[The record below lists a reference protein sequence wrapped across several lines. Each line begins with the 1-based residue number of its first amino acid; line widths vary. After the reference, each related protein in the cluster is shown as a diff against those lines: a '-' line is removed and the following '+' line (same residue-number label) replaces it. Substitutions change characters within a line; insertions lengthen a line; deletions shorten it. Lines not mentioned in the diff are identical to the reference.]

1 MARTQRNF
9 IAGRMNKSLDER
21 LIPNG
26 EYEDALNVRLGS
38 TEASEIGSVENAKGN
53 SQLTSLFFLDQTH
66 LSENARTIGAFEDSS
81 NETIYWFVH
90 DPTFTLSNTGKC
102 DMICSFNTTT
112 ALVTYHVVSTDNG
125 FGVNTTLNFNPTSLI
140 TSINLAGKLL
150 FFTDNLNPPRFINIE
165 NDYASPLL
173 NGSQPPGSGALW
185 KFKAGKSTIG
195 GFDFIGFHQGT
206 LLGCPTPN
214 GNIGEGVSP
223 TTTQIPLPGV
233 DCYTALGIP
242 ITKGYG
248 IQGINTAIDLALVQ
262 FSTDVS
268 GNTTTMGLI
277 NSNTILNPGSASML
291 GTIKGDNGSSGTWAV
306 NYSPILPYT
315 DGNGNTQQ
323 PESGGLVNLQGITL
337 QDGVTYTLTS

>member
-38 TEASEIGSVENAKGN
+38 TEASEIGSVENSKGN
-53 SQLTSLFFLDQTH
+53 TQLSALFFLDLQA
-66 LSENARTIGAFEDSS
+66 LSSQSRCIGAFEDGA
-81 NETIYWFVH
+81 NETVYWFVH
-90 DPTFTLSNTGKC
+90 DPAFTLTDTGKC
-102 DMICSFNTTT
+102 DMIVSYNTRR
-112 ALVTYHVVSTDNG
+112 AQVTYHVVSTDDG
-125 FGVNTTLNFNPTSLI
+125 SGINTTLNFNPENLI
-140 TSINLAGKLL
+140 TAISLAGNML
-150 FFTDNLNPPRFINIE
+150 FFTDNLNPPRFINVTDSYGEPTI
-165 NDYASPLL
+165 NQ
-173 NGSQPPGSGALW
+173 GSW
-185 KFKAGKSTIG
+185 TFKAGKSTIG
-195 GFDFIGFHQGT
+195 GDDFIGFHQGT
-206 LLGCPTPN
+206 ILGCPTPS

-242 ITKGYG
+242 TTKGYG
-248 IQGINTAIDLALVQ
+248 IQGINTASDLALVQ

-268 GNTTTMGLI
+268 ANTTTMGLI

>member
-38 TEASEIGSVENAKGN
+38 TEASEIGSVENSKGN
-53 SQLTSLFFLDQTH
+53 TQLSALFFLDLQA
-66 LSENARTIGAFEDSS
+66 LSSQSRCIGAFEDGA
-81 NETIYWFVH
+81 NETVYWFVH
-90 DPTFTLSNTGKC
+90 DPAFTLTDTGKC
-102 DMICSFNTTT
+102 DMIVSYNTRS
-112 ALVTYHVVSTDNG
+112 AQVTYHVVSTDDG
-125 FGVNTTLNFNPTSLI
+125 SGINTTLNFNPENLI
-140 TSINLAGKLL
+140 TAISLAGNML
-150 FFTDNLNPPRFINIE
+150 FFTDNLNPPRFINVTDSYGEPTI
-165 NDYASPLL
+165 NQ
-173 NGSQPPGSGALW
+173 GSW
-185 KFKAGKSTIG
+185 TFKAGKSTIG
-195 GFDFIGFHQGT
+195 GDDFIGFHRGT
-206 LLGCPTPN
+206 VLGCPTPISP
-214 GNIGEGVSP
+214 IGEGVSP

-242 ITKGYG
+242 TTKGYG
-248 IQGINTAIDLALVQ
+248 IQGINTASDLALVQ

-268 GNTTTMGLI
+268 ANTTTMGLI